1 MGLSDPRSSAWRFPW
16 AWTVVAG
23 AAALGLAAFVGA
35 MDGPYLEPGRGGT
48 TYGAWPAEL
57 ALFLPYGLALVAA
70 ARGHAPSIR
79 TLLPVAIGLHAL
91 LAVVPPPGS
100 QDVYQ
105 YLFYGKM
112 AASLG
117 ANPYLV
123 EPLRFATDPWFDH
136 ITWVDQT
143 SVYGPLWTLLGA
155 GAVRLAGRDLLPAF
169 LAVKGVVL
177 ALDVATM
184 AALVA
189 MARQPRDPKADA
201 RSRSP
206 SLGLLA
212 WALNPMVLLT
222 VPVEAHADVAVAAAF
237 VAAVLARRRGRMGW
251 ATALLALGTLVRPYA
266 GIALLLHLASV
277 LRTKGRRAA
286 AGHLGAAAL
295 IAAALFAPFWNGL
308 DTFAGA
314 GDVAR
319 RFGLSLAG
327 TLYRLATDHPPG
339 PIEQLDAVGVS
350 IIAVGAV
357 VAMWVSAVMIRRV
370 WRAPEEEPTFDEA
383 VALSFGVA
391 LLVSPWFF
399 PWHLLPIVAL
409 ACVVPMTA
417 AGAAVLVA
425 SASTSVELRFG
436 PRILRLLLQAAVRYG
451 PPLAT
456 WLRWRR
462 RAPVRDPGPD
472 ARPLSGSRP
481 RSRH

>member
-23 AAALGLAAFVGA
+23 AAGLGIAAVVGA

-48 TYGAWPAEL
+48 TYAAWPAEL

-70 ARGHAPSIR
+70 ARGHAPTIR
-79 TLLPVAIGLHAL
+79 ALLPVAVALHAL

-100 QDVYQ
+100 QDVFQ

-112 AASLG
+112 TAFLG

-143 SVYGPLWTLLGA
+143 SVYGPLWTVLGA
-155 GAVRLAGRDLLPAF
+155 GAVRAAGRDLLPAF
-169 LAVKGVVL
+169 LAMKGLVL

-189 MARQPRDPKADA
+189 LGKARRDREDGPLPW
-201 RSRSP
+201 SP
-206 SLGLLA
+206 SFGLLA

-222 VPVEAHADVAVAAAF
+222 VPVEAHADVAVAVAF
-237 VAAVLARRRGRMGW
+237 VAAVLARRRGRAGW

-277 LRTKGRRAA
+277 LRTRGRRAA
-286 AGHLGAAAL
+286 AVHLGGSAA
-295 IAAALFAPFWNGL
+295 IAAALLAPFWGGL
-308 DTFAGA
+308 NTFSGA
-314 GDVAR
+314 GEVAR
-319 RFGLSLAG
+319 RFGVSLAG
-327 TLYRLATDHPPG
+327 TLYRLVTDHPGG
-339 PIEQLDAVGVS
+339 PIERLDAVGVA
-350 IIAVGAV
+350 IIAVGAL
-357 VAMWVSAVMIRRV
+357 AMVGVSAAALRRV
-370 WRAPEEEPTFDEA
+370 WQAPDDGPTFTEA
-383 VALSFGVA
+383 VTLSFGVA

-409 ACVVPMTA
+409 ACAMPSTPS
-417 AGAAVLVA
+417 GGAVLVA
-425 SASTSVELRFG
+425 TASTSVELRFG
-436 PRILRLLLQAAVRYG
+436 PRVLRLILQAAVRYG
-451 PPLAT
+451 PPVAT
-456 WLRWRR
+456 WVRLRR
-462 RAPVRDPGPD
+462 RARLRGPSEVS
-472 ARPLSGSRP
+472 AR
-481 RSRH
+481 